1 MLKEKIILAGL
12 GCPPEPF
19 YTNDVESK
27 NRVLK
32 HQTNY
37 RKQELP
43 QFVEHMRELIM
54 KQRSEVEKAVAGR
67 GEYNLTSAYRHLGVE
82 TKSFFSKLKLNRR
95 EL

>member
-1 MLKEKIILAGL
+1 MFHSRFNAYTLEVVRNGMLKEKRILAGL

-19 YTNDVESK
+19 YTNSVESK

-37 RKQELP
+37 HKQELP

-54 KQRSEVEKAVAGR
+54 EQTASTVPGHADLPTLIA
-67 GEYNLTSAYRHLGVE
+67 
-82 TKSFFSKLKLNRR
+82 
-95 EL
+95 